1 MAESRPTP
9 GALSDIGDAL
19 IPQQWPVA
27 LHCPRK
33 PFSKRELVDKRQVSH
48 GSKPTLFCQRLVLC
62 RRKSIVLSPL
72 GSLGDRN
79 DASHPCSRAGNDRVP
94 CGVPLALEKFE
105 HGHRRQR
112 YSFIWQVFYVKIR
125 FETGRIRH
133 SIPLGRRSCIKRYY
147 RYLLWS
153 S

>member
-79 DASHPCSRAGNDRVP
+79 DASPSMFFAPEMIVFLVAYRWRWKNSNTDTVASDT
-94 CGVPLALEKFE
+94 ALSGK
-105 HGHRRQR
+105 
-112 YSFIWQVFYVKIR
+112 YSTLKLDLR
-125 FETGRIRH
+125 PGRIRQ
-133 SIPLGRRSCIKRYY
+133 SISM
-147 RYLLWS
+147 WDADHA
-153 S
+153 